1 MIVIRNPQQG
11 KPNSC
16 ITGTVLKALDIHMLE
31 TESQPFISH
40 HIKKFNSKWII
51 DLNVR
56 VKTIYSLRCL
66 KEELR
71 ENIFVIQVRQRF
83 LKKNF

>member
-1 MIVIRNPQQG
+1 
-11 KPNSC
+11 
-16 ITGTVLKALDIHMLE
+16 MLE

-40 HIKKFNSKWII
+40 HTKNFNSKWII